1 MARRDYE
8 PGEIKALGES
18 IYKEQVQARIGPVED
33 GTVVVIDVESADYEI
48 DASDAAA
55 TRRLLNR
62 RPHAVTYGVR
72 VGYRAAYR
80 HPGGIGCLN
89 PVAMEQ
95 QAGNQTGYSVCC
107 AYR

>member
-1 MARRDYE
+1 MARRDYG

-33 GTVVVIDVESADYEI
+33 GTFVVIDVESADYEI

-80 HPGGIGCLN
+80 HSGGAGCLN
-89 PVAMEQ
+89 PVAMG
-95 QAGNQTGYSVCC
+95 AASG
-107 AYR
+107 